1 MIILRENICH
11 CILSILIMTLGN
23 RNVLFH
29 PHFPIQGT
37 GVQVTC
43 LMAEPVLDFGFST
56 HTLVLC
62 TTCLFPSITL
72 SCIPS
77 RDGEYA
83 DLLFKGDFRIPGDLC
98 GLWWW
103 PYQGRGLLQCHVED
117 HEKVSLIP
125 KGFSMD
131 GWLGL
136 NAVDDPE
143 LLLIIYASGFC
154 LMFRICLWKECY
166 RWAGSY
172 VRTQGKSGSCLAP
185 GHHCSLM
192 LPQLLSWMLCWWVA
206 CKIWVW
212 HKCKSIFD
220 F

>member
-1 MIILRENICH
+1 MCYFIPIFPSKELEFKS
-11 CILSILIMTLGN
+11 LALWQSQYWTLGP
-23 RNVLFH
+23 
-29 PHFPIQGT
+29 PHT
-37 GVQVTC
+37 Y
-43 LMAEPVLDFGFST
+43 
-56 HTLVLC
+56 
-62 TTCLFPSITL
+62 L
-72 SCIPS
+72 SCALHASFPRS
-77 RDGEYA
+77 HSLAYLVEMGNA

-136 NAVDDPE
+136 NAVDDSE

-154 LMFRICLWKECY
+154 LLFRICLWKECY
-166 RWAGSY
+166 RWAGSS

-192 LPQLLSWMLCWWVA
+192 SPQLFSWMRCWWVI